1 MTLDGSDPR
10 RHPEAPPRSGS
21 YEGLDVARRREQ
33 EKGQLALAAGT
44 PEPGIYCRSH
54 PLPADLGEPTEREYR
69 TASPVLGLP
78 VEILTWRDPNTGKV
92 IKVFHR
98 LRVGVHGFDD

>member
-1 MTLDGSDPR
+1 MTFGSDPR

-21 YEGLDVARRREQ
+21 FESLDVARRREQ
-33 EKGQLALAAGT
+33 EKVQLALAAGT

-78 VEILTWRDPNTGKV
+78 VEILTWRDKDGKQTCV
-92 IKVFHR
+92 HR
-98 LRVGVHGFDD
+98 FRVGIHGFDD